1 VSNPAPEKAVTMTD
15 FVIRRNIHRF
25 EKLLVFETN
34 VTRRAMI
41 IELIAE
47 EASKLAD
54 TGKA

>member
-1 VSNPAPEKAVTMTD
+1 VSDPGPEKAVAMTD

-34 VTRRAMI
+34 SARRGMI

-47 EASKLAD
+47 EAIKLTD